1 MSVESVPRKRSLLR
15 WPLVL
20 IWRATTAVSNR
31 IGILA
36 SIGVG
41 AIAMLIGF
49 FLIGTLVGAVIGIP
63 MFLLGLLL
71 FLRGLI

>member
-1 MSVESVPRKRSLLR
+1 
-15 WPLVL
+15 VL